1 MLIKKYF
8 SSTNQHT
15 IVDFVNSN
23 MGRYMT
29 KLDVTSNAKSFT
41 FITSHLESLKDASK
55 ERKNQLKICF
65 DTILNEDKD
74 KFVIF
79 AGDLNIREQEIKE
92 LGIPNT
98 IKDAWIE
105 NGSDYNKRF
114 TWNLEKNNNL
124 EMPNGSK
131 PKARY
136 DRMYYRN
143 SEKGNLKLESFELC
157 GTEKIEACDLFPS
170 DHFGI
175 ICSFTLD

>member
-1 MLIKKYF
+1 MLIKKDF
-8 SSTNQHT
+8 SSTNQQT
-15 IVDFVNSN
+15 NVDFVNSN

-29 KLDVTSNAKSFT
+29 KLNVTSNAKSFT

-65 DTILNEDKD
+65 DTMLNEDKD

-114 TWNLEKNNNL
+114 TWNLEKNDNL
-124 EMPNGSK
+124 
-131 PKARY
+131 
-136 DRMYYRN
+136 
-143 SEKGNLKLESFELC
+143 
-157 GTEKIEACDLFPS
+157 
-170 DHFGI
+170 
-175 ICSFTLD
+175 